1 MQPSI
6 MLCSSSLARCTY
18 VHILASAAVH
28 AVNCDKLLVMLGS
41 LMDMLLCWLCWLWTC
56 LFPEASPLY
65 MVNLLRAYIHQH
77 DPQLHP
83 ELSKLGWGPNT
94 SDLLVKQTWCSLL
107 HILQCMLHKR

>member
-1 MQPSI
+1 
-6 MLCSSSLARCTY
+6 
-18 VHILASAAVH
+18 
-28 AVNCDKLLVMLGS
+28 MLGS

-83 ELSKLGWGPNT
+83 ELSELGWGPNT
-94 SDLLVKQTWCSLL
+94 SACKANLVQFVAD
-107 HILQCMLHKR
+107 IAMYAA